1 MVFKLEESIQMKGPE
16 NEQTS
21 HDQPS
26 LQENS
31 GFEQTQQMPLLM
43 QNISENTTKNEQNC
57 ENDETLKEEKT
68 HRPSIP

>member
-1 MVFKLEESIQMKGPE
+1 
-16 NEQTS
+16 
-21 HDQPS
+21 
-26 LQENS
+26 
-31 GFEQTQQMPLLM
+31 MPLLL